1 MGKNNLKNVAILLG
15 SFVTLFSFGLFSNL
29 FQEYFDTGILVGAF
43 GASTAILFNSP
54 KDNISSYRNMA
65 FGYFVSC
72 LVGVAFNFFIS
83 SSYSSLKIALS
94 VSIAI
99 YLMRT
104 LKVFHPAGGAIALLS
119 TTYQYKLPVE
129 LITYFVGT
137 SVIGPSLFYFIVLI
151 VRKSNLLSS
160 K

>member
-1 MGKNNLKNVAILLG
+1 MERNNFKNVAILVG
-15 SFVTLFSFGLFSNL
+15 SFVTLFSFGLLSNL
-29 FQEYFDTGILVGAF
+29 YREYFGTGILVGAF
-43 GASTAILFNSP
+43 GASTAILFNTP
-54 KDNISSYRNMA
+54 DDKISSYRNMA
-65 FGYFVSC
+65 LGYFVSC
-72 LVGVAFNFFIS
+72 LVGVAFNFFIP
-83 SSYSSLKIALS
+83 SSYSSLKVALS

-104 LKVFHPAGGAIALLS
+104 LNVFHPAGGAIALLS

-129 LITYFVGT
+129 LMTYFVGT

-151 VRKSNLLSS
+151 VKKSNLLSS

>member
-1 MGKNNLKNVAILLG
+1 MERSNIKNVAILSG
-15 SFVTLFSFGLFSNL
+15 SFVTLLTFGFLSNL
-29 FQEYFDTGILVGAF
+29 FREYFNTEILVGAF

-54 KDNISSYRNMA
+54 NDEISSYRNMV

-72 LVGVAFNFFIS
+72 LTGVLFNFFIP
-83 SSYSSLKIALS
+83 SSYLALKVALS
-94 VSIAI
+94 VSMAI

-104 LKVFHPAGGAIALLS
+104 IKVFHPAGGAIALLS

-129 LITYFVGT
+129 LVSYFVGT

-151 VRKSNLLSS
+151 VRKSKLLSS